1 MNQVRTIL
9 VPIDFSSHS
18 KAALEAGV
26 ELAKVFGARLHLL
39 HSYPLNPLGNISPYG
54 VAIPAGF
61 DQSVR
66 QAAQEKLD
74 ESVEKVLA
82 EGIEVSNQVTP
93 MSPGEAISGVA
104 EDIGADLIVMGTRG
118 LTGLKHV
125 LLGSIAERTIRI
137 APCPVLTVKASDMT

>member
-18 KAALEAGV
+18 TAALEAGV

-39 HSYPLNPLGNISPYG
+39 HSYPLNLGNISPYG

-74 ESVEKVLA
+74 ASVEKVQA

-118 LTGLKHV
+118 LTGVKHV

-137 APCPVLTVKASDMT
+137 APCPVLTVKGSDAA

>member
-18 KAALEAGV
+18 TAALEAGV

-39 HSYPLNPLGNISPYG
+39 HCHPPNLSSISPYG

-74 ESVEKVLA
+74 ESVEKVQA

-93 MSPGEAISGVA
+93 VFPGVAISGVA

-118 LTGLKHV
+118 LTGVKHV

-137 APCPVLTVKASDMT
+137 APCPVLTVKGSDAA

>member
-1 MNQVRTIL
+1 MNRVRTIL
-9 VPIDFSSHS
+9 VPIDFSAHS
-18 KAALEAGV
+18 TAALEAGV
-26 ELAKVFGARLHLL
+26 ELAKVFGACLHLL
-39 HSYPLNPLGNISPYG
+39 HCYSLNFGSISPYG
-54 VAIPAGF
+54 LAIPAGF

-74 ESVEKVLA
+74 GSVEKVQA

-93 MSPGEAISGVA
+93 ILPSEAILGVA

-125 LLGSIAERTIRI
+125 LMGSIAERTIRI
-137 APCPVLTVKASDMT
+137 APCPVLTVKGSDAA